1 MPFEVQFSRGYK
13 ATFFDLDEVPEDL
26 IPESAQKRIQ
36 NPGIVDIIKRTY
48 WTKLRNRNDFKF
60 STRGIRRDVDQE
72 LMFVGGL
79 EVKNQKILMKNPRIV
94 LGSDRMELY
103 EFMARRKEVW
113 ADQNRSWLKLA
124 IGVTVAHFV
133 LVEIPQLSSRFF
145 GDKVDQV
152 SSGVFGAQDQ
162 SLLQQKLEMAK

>member
-1 MPFEVQFSRGYK
+1 MFTRTIPYANLLDPTRYIETRIGVNEKVTLTFSELKQEMPFEVQFTRGSK

-36 NPGIVDIIKRTY
+36 NPSITDRLLQLY
-48 WTKLRNRNDFKF
+48 WTKLRNRTDFKY

-79 EVKNQKILMKNPRIV
+79 EVQNQRILMKNPRIV

-113 ADQNRSWLKLA
+113 AD
-124 IGVTVAHFV
+124 
-133 LVEIPQLSSRFF
+133 
-145 GDKVDQV
+145 
-152 SSGVFGAQDQ
+152 
-162 SLLQQKLEMAK
+162 